1 VTATA
6 APEPAPAE
14 GRQRNLRGAILGTVG
29 ILLALALAWFV
40 GAVAVPFF
48 QVRAVVRE
56 FGGRPSNVAAPYI
69 ERLGGPERAAARL
82 ALFAGLPGW
91 ATSSRDRHYA
101 ASLLGCTNQ
110 WDLACEVYRTTH
122 HADVKEA
129 LFSWVLEPLRARI
142 AAATK
147 EDIFNR
153 YGRPDYVSQ
162 DGSGWEY
169 YGTGERYFLGFD
181 GDGKLKSVYCMV
193 SGR

>member
-1 VTATA
+1 MIYVELAPA
-6 APEPAPAE
+6 APS
-14 GRQRNLRGAILGTVG
+14 LRTWQPMVLWTAG
-29 ILLALALAWFV
+29 ILLALGLAWFV

-56 FGGRPSNVAAPYI
+56 FGGRPSNVAAPYV

-82 ALFAGLPGW
+82 ALFARLPGW
-91 ATSSRDRHYA
+91 ATSSRDRYYA

-110 WDLACEVYRTTH
+110 WDLACEVYRTTR

-129 LFSWVLEPLRARI
+129 LFSWVLEPLRERI
-142 AAATK
+142 GAVNKA
-147 EDIFNR
+147 DVLNR

-162 DGSGWEY
+162 DESRWEY
-169 YGTGERYFLGFD
+169 DGTGERYFLGFD
-181 GDGKLKSVYCMV
+181 GDGKLKSVDCIV